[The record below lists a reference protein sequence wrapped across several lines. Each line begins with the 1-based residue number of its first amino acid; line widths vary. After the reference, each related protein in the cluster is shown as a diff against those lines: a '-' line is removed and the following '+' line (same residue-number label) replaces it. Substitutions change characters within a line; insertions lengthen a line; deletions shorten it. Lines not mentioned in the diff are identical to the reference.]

1 MANIGTVLKAE
12 ISRLSRREI
21 RREIE
26 ATQKVSAQHR
36 RYIAG
41 LKRQV
46 AQLEHDIGLLQ
57 RRIKDV
63 PTVAAPVT
71 NGAKHRFV
79 AKGFRAHRA
88 RLGLSAAECGKLL
101 GVSAQSIYNW
111 EHDVSIPRREQVM
124 RIAVL
129 RSLGKREARA
139 RLDQLGG

>member
-1 MANIGTVLKAE
+1 MANIGSVLKAE

-21 RREIE
+21 RKQIG

-46 AQLEHDIGLLQ
+46 AQLEHELALLQ

-63 PTVAAPVT
+63 PTLAATPM
-71 NGAKHRFV
+71 NGSNHRFV

-88 RLGLSAAECGKLL
+88 RLGLSAVECGKLL

-111 EHDVSIPRREQVM
+111 EHDVSVPRKEQVM
-124 RIAVL
+124 RIAAL
-129 RSLGKREARA
+129 RSIGKREARA
-139 RLDQLGG
+139 RLDRLDA